1 MLPYHIW
8 KFDKL
13 TLCSRYLDGGNR
25 CLCAVGVEYSY
36 YQGLHSIPDLT
47 FCAVNCTIRHLFSS
61 DLNKSCRP
69 GLLVLVSNRCLCA
82 VGVEYRYYQGLHS
95 IPDLTFCAVNC
106 TTRHLVSSD
115 LNKSCRPGLL
125 VLVSYI
131 KCLKSMC
138 NSCTHLSTVTIYP
151 KVYYMLFS
159 QLVLINIF

>member
-1 MLPYHIW
+1 MRLGRECYHTIYGNWTNYVRCWGRVQVLPRSA
-8 KFDKL
+8 FD
-13 TLCSRYLDGGNR
+13 SRPY
-25 CLCAVGVEYSY
+25 
-36 YQGLHSIPDLT
+36 I
-47 FCAVNCTIRHLFSS
+47 
-61 DLNKSCRP
+61 KSCRP

-131 KCLKSMC
+131 KCLKVC
-138 NSCTHLSTVTIYP
+138 VIPARIC
-151 KVYYMLFS
+151 
-159 QLVLINIF
+159 QQ